1 MKPVLAAIVLFCLI
15 AMPAQAQV
23 MDDFDCTS
31 DLEGP
36 ETPAGILRIS
46 SDSEF
51 AWLDPATGQPGEFYP
66 FELKG
71 ESVEFGQPFANH
83 IVPGSLFL
91 QAAYFAENATFEAV
105 LVSPSFETVLVS
117 CPYIY

>member
-1 MKPVLAAIVLFCLI
+1 MRFAIAALALCLLT
-15 AMPAQAQV
+15 MPAQSQI

-31 DLEGP
+31 DIGGP

-46 SDSEF
+46 SESEF
-51 AWLDPATGQPGEFYP
+51 AWLDAETGLPGPFYP

-83 IVPGSLFL
+83 IVPGSMFM
-91 QAAYFAENATFEAV
+91 QAAYFEDNATFEAV
-105 LVSPSFETVLVS
+105 LFTPNFEVVLVS